1 MTPPLRLARGG
12 HVLRATGLAILLL
25 LAIASSAS
33 AHAVLLSSTPAWE
46 AVVGAAPRAVT
57 LRYDE
62 DVVPRYAR
70 VTVVAPGGKDVAGS
84 PQVTGSAVTVP
95 VRTDRAGSY
104 TVRWRMVASDDGHVT
119 DGAFSFGLRAK
130 PLPPAP
136 VSGVGVPAAPEVLA
150 WLQFL
155 GVVLAGGALTFR
167 ALVLAP
173 AARALG
179 DRSDRE

>member
-1 MTPPLRLARGG
+1 M
-12 HVLRATGLAILLL
+12 LRATGLAILLL

-62 DVVPRYAR
+62 DVVPRSW

-136 VSGVGVPAAPEVLA
+136 VS
-150 WLQFL
+150 
-155 GVVLAGGALTFR
+155 R
-167 ALVLAP
+167 
-173 AARALG
+173 
-179 DRSDRE
+179 